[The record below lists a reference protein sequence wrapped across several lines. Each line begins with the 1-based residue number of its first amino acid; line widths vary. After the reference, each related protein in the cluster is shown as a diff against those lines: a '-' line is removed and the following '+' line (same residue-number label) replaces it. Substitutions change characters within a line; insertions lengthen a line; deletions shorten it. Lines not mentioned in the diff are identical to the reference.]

1 METTFEIINTIL
13 FVYKKNGYT
22 QLSNIA
28 AGLNHRL
35 CTTGMYILK
44 NFEEL
49 HTPYGIIKL
58 GSPISIT
65 IQSEMAEHLKG
76 RYITVCK
83 KYYLITH
90 VRSIPLHYPLVRHS
104 FYTIRELDESL
115 YKSQCMTNN
124 MTCALYDSEIQR
136 LVESGFLTDNLS
148 ALKELNEDVSLC
160 NYDRLVNMLCK
171 LNHNEEESVVQFRYT
186 LRKEKYIHIFGLLL
200 LSDTQLYTNA
210 Y

>member
-22 QLSNIA
+22 NLSNIA
-28 AGLNHRL
+28 AGLNNVL
-35 CTTGMYILK
+35 STTGMYMFK
-44 NFEEL
+44 NFQEL

-58 GSPISIT
+58 GPVSLK
-65 IQSEMAEHLKG
+65 IQSELSDHLKG

-83 KYYLITH
+83 TYYLITH

-104 FYTIRELDESL
+104 LYSIDELHESL
-115 YKSQCMTNN
+115 YKSPYDCMTYN
-124 MTCALYDSEIQR
+124 MTLALYDSEIQR

-148 ALKELNEDVSLC
+148 ALKELNEDVSVS

-171 LNHNEEESVVQFRYT
+171 LNDIEPHNIIEFRYT
-186 LRKEKYIHIFGLLL
+186 LKKEKYIHILGLLI
-200 LSDTQLYTNA
+200 LSGTQLYINV
-210 Y
+210 